1 MDKTA
6 IDFYTRLARGLAAQ
20 FGSNCEIVI
29 HDLESNDEIHKS
41 SKVEPNLD
49 LLRLRVALIRINQ
62 DKKRHKPFVFDEC
75 CPFFSEGTEKRIT

>member
-29 HDLESNDEIHKS
+29 HDLESND
-41 SKVEPNLD
+41 VDPQQPG
-49 LLRLRVALIRINQ
+49 Q
-62 DKKRHKPFVFDEC
+62 DHRDFKHQL
-75 CPFFSEGTEKRIT
+75 

>member
-29 HDLESNDEIHKS
+29 HDLESNDVEH
-41 SKVEPNLD
+41 SKWLHH
-49 LLRLRVALIRINQ
+49 RQKAR
-62 DKKRHKPFVFDEC
+62 
-75 CPFFSEGTEKRIT
+75 